1 MKMRDIA
8 PFGLRL
14 PEALST
20 RIDSAMASSGRSKNA
35 EIVYRLVE
43 SFVLEDRPLSTYS
56 DGDLIRELVERH
68 EKGKIRIEIEK

>member
-1 MKMRDIA
+1 
-8 PFGLRL
+8 
-14 PEALST
+14 
-20 RIDSAMASSGRSKNA
+20 MASSGRSKNA